1 VRVSR
6 RIWDERE
13 EEEEDEE
20 WEEEDEEWEEED
32 EEDVKKKWKW

>member
-6 RIWDERE
+6 RIWDER